1 VQKIVV
7 ILDIRWCAVGISWN
21 PLKIWNNLSWVI
33 FSTSSNISLCYM
45 LDGGAEPEHT
55 WTCSVRDLYHH
66 VQQFYSTMLSHTANC
81 CGRYKLIWT
90 VSCISHNIS
99 HHLSSPPFNVKLSVW
114 LPSSC
119 NAAPLITKPTTQHK
133 QVAVR
138 QPITQYH
145 ILCCYPVSRPGLLDV
160 QRLGE
165 FVRGDREMW
174 QLFFYNRHLT
184 FSSVLQIYTYPVLP
198 QLPKIKTCHSNS
210 RTKWHWSGNS
220 DTSDTCWSNESL
232 ELVNQ

>member
-1 VQKIVV
+1 MKYAENSCHILHQVV
-7 ILDIRWCAVGISWN
+7 CCWHFKKPTQNRGA
-21 PLKIWNNLSWVI
+21 LSWVI

-55 WTCSVRDLYHH
+55 WTCSVLDLYHH

-138 QPITQYH
+138 LPITQYH
-145 ILCCYPVSRPGLLDV
+145 IMCCYPVSRPGLLDV
-160 QRLGE
+160 QWLGE
-165 FVRGDREMW
+165 FVRGDWEMVGAVGK
-174 QLFFYNRHLT
+174 LVDELSTSHPFT
-184 FSSVLQIYTYPVLP
+184 FCGLLIICRV
-198 QLPKIKTCHSNS
+198 KCK
-210 RTKWHWSGNS
+210 
-220 DTSDTCWSNESL
+220 
-232 ELVNQ
+232 